1 MSRKRRL
8 TDEDTELLKTVRQM
22 KAGKKGRVYRPEPL
36 LAISAR
42 QFDKK
47 GVGTIVGH
55 VGEFGSVP
63 GTAASVAHRCNAYV
77 NAGGSRAP

>member
-36 LAISAR
+36 LAISAHQSDTKR
-42 QFDKK
+42 
-47 GVGTIVGH
+47 VRTIVGH
-55 VGEFGSVP
+55 VGEFGPEP
-63 GTAASVAHRCNAYV
+63 GTAAPVAQDKV
-77 NAGGSRAP
+77 